1 MRITGV
7 NFPEPLPSALRD
19 GRLVVSASISV
30 GSPPSEPQPR
40 AATRQWARQGRPG
53 QPERPFAMAA
63 GRGAAYQGTRITP

>member
-1 MRITGV
+1 MRIAGV
-7 NFPEPLPSALRD
+7 NFPEPSPSALRD

-53 QPERPFAMAA
+53 
-63 GRGAAYQGTRITP
+63 